1 MLVMHGEMEDNMKTI
16 VDGKEYDVDPCCTS
30 PYENPK
36 NPKYVM
42 VNGYITPV
50 DTIGPHRPWAITEED
65 ERSKDGMFYLASI
78 SRGTK
83 SVTTKP
89 LVPTLISLRYRK

>member
-1 MLVMHGEMEDNMKTI
+1 MKTI
-16 VDGKEYDVDPCCTS
+16 IDGKEYDVEPCCTS
-30 PYENPK
+30 PYDNPK

-50 DTIGPHRPWAITEED
+50 DTIGPHRPWPTAEE
-65 ERSKDGMFYLASI
+65 EEKSADGMFCLVSV

-83 SVTTKP
+83 SINKKP
-89 LVPTLISLRYRK
+89 LSSKLISLRYSK